1 MSSPFRRREVLAGGA
16 ALLALAP
23 VARAFGAP
31 DAGITLSGEAA
42 QGGLIIGDAGAARE
56 VWIDNRLVRI
66 ANGKFCFGFPYDATL
81 PVAVR
86 VRLLE
91 PPEAIRE
98 VVPAKRNFVVQRI
111 NGLPEKFVTPSPEEL
126 ARIRRDAEAVGEARA
141 IDSGESWFAESFDW
155 PADGPITGIYGSQRI
170 LNGEPRAPHYG
181 VDIAAGEGSPIRAP
195 KPGIV
200 TLAEFL
206 FLSGNTM
213 IIDHGHG
220 VSTTYLHM
228 SRMDVKPGQRLDR
241 GEPIG
246 LIGHTGRATGPH
258 LCWRLNWFQ
267 TRLDVALVAPPR
279 PGDRAHSRPPSGGV
293 SRAIARDVRA
303 RAPPRRR

>member
-1 MSSPFRRREVLAGGA
+1 MSGPFRRREVLAGGA
-16 ALLALAP
+16 ALLASAP
-23 VARAFGAP
+23 FVRAFGAL
-31 DAGITLSGEAA
+31 DAGITLRGEAA

-56 VWIDNRLVRI
+56 VWIDNKPVRI

-86 VRLLE
+86 VRLPE
-91 PPEAIRE
+91 PPEEIRE

-111 NGLPEKFVTPSPEEL
+111 NGLPEKFVTPSPDEL
-126 ARIRRDAEAVGEARA
+126 ARIKRDAEAVGEARA

-241 GEPIG
+241 GEQIG

-279 PGDRAHSRPPSGGV
+279 PGDRV
-293 SRAIARDVRA
+293 
-303 RAPPRRR
+303 

>member
-1 MSSPFRRREVLAGGA
+1 MSSRFRRREVLAAGA
-16 ALLALAP
+16 AFLITP
-23 VARAFGAP
+23 PSAF
-31 DAGITLSGEAA
+31 AGVNGSGIALSGELA
-42 QGGLIIGDAGAARE
+42 QGGLIVGDAGAASE
-56 VWIDNRLVRI
+56 VWVDNKPVRVSD
-66 ANGKFCFGFPYDATL
+66 GKFCFGFAYDAKL
-81 PVAVR
+81 PVAIR
-86 VRLLE
+86 ARRAN
-91 PPEAIRE
+91 PPESIRE
-98 VVPAKRNFVVQRI
+98 VVPKKREFVIQRI

-126 ARIRRDAEAVGEARA
+126 ARIKRDAEAVGEARA
-141 IDSGESWFAESFDW
+141 IDSDARWFAEPFDW

-170 LNGEPRAPHYG
+170 LNGEPRAPHFG

-195 KPGIV
+195 KPGAV

-228 SRMDVKPGQRLDR
+228 SRIDAKPGQRLAR
-241 GEPIG
+241 GEQIG
-246 LIGHTGRATGPH
+246 LIGHMGRATGPH

-279 PGDRAHSRPPSGGV
+279 PGDRV
-293 SRAIARDVRA
+293 
-303 RAPPRRR
+303 